1 MIDMNQLSRAVTGAD
16 FFGGESASSSHN
28 EGRRVSSELNMSIR
42 LERGGG
48 GGGVDKEFKEI
59 DKSSYWRVVF
69 SVRVEDVLSKLVGE
83 NME

>member
-48 GGGVDKEFKEI
+48 DKEFKEI